1 MMKKTILLTL
11 LSILTMGMR
20 AADYQYLVFTM
31 NDGTTQAVTASN
43 IAISISGD
51 NLVVS
56 TTTETLATLPLA
68 SLTQMEFS
76 NDGTTGISQI
86 TANQLTTDADTV
98 IYDLN
103 GRQMPTGAALPKG
116 VYIVKNQNKT
126 LKVTI
131 R

>member
-1 MMKKTILLTL
+1 MKKTILLTL

>member
-1 MMKKTILLTL
+1 MKKTILLTL

-20 AADYQYLVFTM
+20 ATDYQFLVFTM

-103 GRQMPTGAALPKG
+103 GRQMPSGAALPKG

>member
-1 MMKKTILLTL
+1 MKKTIFLTL

-103 GRQMPTGAALPKG
+103 GRQMPSGAALPKG

>member
-1 MMKKTILLTL
+1 MKKTILLTL

-51 NLVVS
+51 NLVATS
-56 TTTETLATLPLA
+56 GNETLATLPLA

-103 GRQMPTGAALPKG
+103 GRQMPSGAALPKG

>member
-1 MMKKTILLTL
+1 MKKSLILTL

-20 AADYQYLVFTM
+20 AADYQFLVFTM

-86 TANQLTTDADTV
+86 TANQFTTDEDTV

-103 GRQMPTGAALPKG
+103 GRQMPSGAALPKG

>member
-1 MMKKTILLTL
+1 MKKTILLTL

-86 TANQLTTDADTV
+86 TANQLTTDEDTV

-103 GRQMPTGAALPKG
+103 GRQMPSGAALPKG

>member
-1 MMKKTILLTL
+1 MKKKTILLTL

>member
-1 MMKKTILLTL
+1 MKKTILLTL

-103 GRQMPTGAALPKG
+103 GRQMPSGAALPKG

>member
-1 MMKKTILLTL
+1 MKKTILLTL

-20 AADYQYLVFTM
+20 AADYQFLVFTM

-103 GRQMPTGAALPKG
+103 GRQMPSGAALPKG

>member
-1 MMKKTILLTL
+1 MKKTILLTL

-103 GRQMPTGAALPKG
+103 GRQMPSGAALPRG

>member
-1 MMKKTILLTL
+1 MKKTILLTL

-20 AADYQYLVFTM
+20 AADYQYLVFTLS
-31 NDGTTQAVTASN
+31 DGTTQAIAASN
-43 IAISISGD
+43 LNIAFSDG
-51 NLVVS
+51 NLVAS
-56 TTTETLATLPLA
+56 SNNETLATLPLA

-86 TANQLTTDADTV
+86 TANQLMTDEDTV

-103 GRQMPTGAALPKG
+103 GRQMPSGAALPKG
-116 VYIVKNQNKT
+116 VYILKNSNKT

>member
-1 MMKKTILLTL
+1 MKKTILLTL

-76 NDGTTGISQI
+76 NDSTTGISQI

-103 GRQMPTGAALPKG
+103 GRQMPSGAALPKG

>member
-1 MMKKTILLTL
+1 MKKSLILTL

-20 AADYQYLVFTM
+20 AADYQFLVFTM

-103 GRQMPTGAALPKG
+103 GRQMPSGAALPKG

>member
-1 MMKKTILLTL
+1 MKKTILLTL

-86 TANQLTTDADTV
+86 TANQITTDEDTV

-103 GRQMPTGAALPKG
+103 GRQMPSGATLPKG

>member
-1 MMKKTILLTL
+1 MKKSLILTL

-103 GRQMPTGAALPKG
+103 GRQMPSGAALPKG

>member
-1 MMKKTILLTL
+1 MKKTILLTL

-20 AADYQYLVFTM
+20 AADYQFLVFTM

-76 NDGTTGISQI
+76 NDGTTGICQI

-103 GRQMPTGAALPKG
+103 GRQMPSGAALPKG

>member
-1 MMKKTILLTL
+1 MKKSLILTL

-86 TANQLTTDADTV
+86 TANQLTTDEDTV

-103 GRQMPTGAALPKG
+103 GRQMPSGAALPKG

>member
-1 MMKKTILLTL
+1 MKKSLILTL

-103 GRQMPTGAALPKG
+103 GRQMPSGAALPKG
-116 VYIVKNQNKT
+116 VYIVKNQHKT